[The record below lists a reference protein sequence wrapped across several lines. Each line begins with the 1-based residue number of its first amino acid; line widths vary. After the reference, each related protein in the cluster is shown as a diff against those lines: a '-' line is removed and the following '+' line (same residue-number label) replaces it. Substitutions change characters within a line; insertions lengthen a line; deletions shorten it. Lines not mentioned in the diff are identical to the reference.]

1 MGATRAA
8 QKHPNSIPKLRGR
21 KGWTVKQLADRVFL
35 DEWTVRQLET
45 GKMKL
50 HAGHVTRF
58 SEAFDVLAEDIIK
71 PCKVRRN
78 QVVAQRHFNE
88 NLDRGRGAKR
98 WAGKLPVPKHS
109 PHLVRELFNI
119 MNEHKLM
126 ITDVAADSGV
136 SNRTISDW
144 RYTRSPSLSAF
155 EAVLNN
161 MGYDLQI
168 VPQQEGES

>member
-1 MGATRAA
+1 
-8 QKHPNSIPKLRGR
+8 
-21 KGWTVKQLADRVFL
+21 
-35 DEWTVRQLET
+35 
-45 GKMKL
+45 
-50 HAGHVTRF
+50 
-58 SEAFDVLAEDIIK
+58 
-71 PCKVRRN
+71 
-78 QVVAQRHFNE
+78 
-88 NLDRGRGAKR
+88 
-98 WAGKLPVPKHS
+98 
-109 PHLVRELFNI
+109 

-168 VPQQEGES
+168 VPRADED